1 MHVIEKVEILQLY
14 NFTNTY
20 NFVLL
25 QLDVLLAP
33 ELLQEFI
40 PLNQLPLDLDGHY
53 MYNHEEWI
61 RFHVVC
67 FSEPLIDSGNISI
80 EKFIFCNSSYVL
92 LLILRI
98 RVQT

>member
-1 MHVIEKVEILQLY
+1 MNACKRKSGKFY
-14 NFTNTY
+14 TNTY

-40 PLNQLPLDLDGHY
+40 PLDQLPLDLDGHY

-67 FSEPLIDSGNISI
+67 FSEPLIDSGNTVYI
-80 EKFIFCNSSYVL
+80 Y
-92 LLILRI
+92 
-98 RVQT
+98 

>member
-1 MHVIEKVEILQLY
+1 MHVREKVE
-14 NFTNTY
+14 NFIAQYLY

-40 PLNQLPLDLDGHY
+40 PLDQLPLDLDGHY

-67 FSEPLIDSGNISI
+67 FSEPLIDSGNIVYI
-80 EKFIFCNSSYVL
+80 Y
-92 LLILRI
+92 
-98 RVQT
+98 

>member
-1 MHVIEKVEILQLY
+1 MHVRGKSG
-14 NFTNTY
+14 NFIALLHYCTPKT
-20 NFVLL
+20 FFLL

-40 PLNQLPLDLDGHY
+40 PLDQLPLDLDGHY

-67 FSEPLIDSGNISI
+67 YSEPLINSGNISM
-80 EKFIFCNSSYVL
+80 EKFIFCNSSNFL
-92 LLILRI
+92 LLLSIRI
-98 RVQT
+98 QT